1 MKQTL
6 LAIET
11 SGSVCSVAV
20 SIDGNLTSSI
30 EILRPNVH
38 DAVLAQTVQQACQ
51 AAGVRVADVDL
62 VAVSSG
68 PGSFTGLRIGVS
80 MAKGLSAASGAKLLG
95 VPSTTALLH
104 AATEVA
110 ERCGAKEILAI
121 IPSHQDLYYVARSDV
136 SDKMHLAGVSL
147 VRASS
152 LSEMATTSTM
162 VVGPGANAIEPS
174 PISGLTRHSARF
186 VAFAAWRLLQGGH
199 PTDDPLTF
207 GPEYFQ
213 EFQPR

>member
-1 MKQTL
+1 MKTL

-20 SIDGNLTSSI
+20 SIGGSLTSSV

-38 DAVLAQTVQQACQ
+38 DAILAKTIQQACD
-51 AAGVRVADVDL
+51 AADVRVADVDL

-80 MAKGLSAASGAKLLG
+80 MAKGLCAASGAQLLG
-95 VPSTTALLH
+95 VPSTTALMH
-104 AATEVA
+104 ASTEVA
-110 ERCGAKEILAI
+110 QRCGAHDILAI
-121 IPSHQDLYYVARSDV
+121 IPSHQDLYYVACSEV
-136 SDKMHLAGVSL
+136 NNETHLAPVSL
-147 VRASS
+147 VRASAITE
-152 LSEMATTSTM
+152 LANTSTM
-162 VVGPGANAIEPS
+162 VVGPGAHVIEHS

-186 VAFAAWRLLQGGH
+186 VAFAAWRLLQAGH
-199 PTDDPLTF
+199 PTDDPITF